1 MTSVPILGTGLINFE
16 FFKIRTG
23 STAGGRD
30 LFEKMIQDVVDVKFP
45 GSSTL
50 EANPGDWGIDAYIGT
65 LLEGEASV
73 WQSKYFIDGFGDAQ
87 KAQVRDAYDQALKCA
102 KREGYTLTSWT
113 LCIPVDLDGPTEK
126 WWLGWK
132 KKKEKDDGVT
142 IVLWNAMR
150 LRRLLQSE
158 DAREIREYYFTATAT
173 IPPLTTRPTVPL
185 DDYGKYDGTLF
196 VHQMHEAGMIECDEA
211 KEEFFNAEIL
221 SHEVTDK
228 GVPEE
233 LQTLSDVRT
242 TLASIWAQ
250 RFNSALQ
257 ATDDRRLIGLY
268 VGVMDAIRS
277 YHPNIPTE
285 IRCGMVHAFGIMHQ
299 RVNDGRAG
307 WVRDYKAVA
316 AAHSRST
323 NDPQVVMASPPT
335 PPTSV
340 AEPTEDPASSPLE
353 DGGV

>member
-1 MTSVPILGTGLINFE
+1 MTSVPILGTGLVNFE
-16 FFKIRTG
+16 FFKLRTG

-65 LLEGEASV
+65 LLEGEANV
-73 WQSKYFIDGFGDAQ
+73 WQSKYFIDGFGDTQ
-87 KAQVRDAYDQALKCA
+87 KAQARDAYDQALKCA
-102 KREGYTLTSWT
+102 KREGYTLASWT

-142 IVLWNAMR
+142 IELWSAMR

-158 DAREIREYYFTATAT
+158 DARELREYYFSATAT
-173 IPPLTTRPTVPL
+173 VPPLSTRPTVPL
-185 DDYGKYDGTLF
+185 DDYGRYDGTLF

-228 GVPEE
+228 GVAEE
-233 LQTLSDVRT
+233 LQVLFDVRA
-242 TLASIWAQ
+242 TLGSIWAQ

-257 ATDDRRLIGLY
+257 ANDDRRLIGLY
-268 VGVMDAIRS
+268 MGVMDAIRS

-307 WVRDYKAVA
+307 WVRDYKVVA

-323 NDPQVVMASPPT
+323 QDSQVELARPPT
-335 PPTSV
+335 PPTVV
-340 AEPTEDPASSPLE
+340 ADSPENVSSQPLE
-353 DGGV
+353 DGGI